1 MQMDEI
7 SEEMGLDLQT
17 ESLLIRAEQLA
28 RLETDKLVDK
38 VKNTIYRTDSSFHFT
53 VSIKLL
59 MCYLVCSVFV
69 CVANVA
75 VSAVAQYSCCNYTIL
90 PRIRR
95 ERSFHE
101 LPSMKE
107 VSHIGDRDFQ
117 FHEFHFVWDATTTL
131 ENTISVATITRFY
144 YRNSIHRNT
153 SVSSSFSSFRCHLDL
168 GGVSAAASCK
178 DAPGTIATPGSSSGS
193 PSQKI
198 IASRGQRENEIVAA
212 KRKRRSESSVRICTA
227 NLSRFWV
234 I

>member
-38 VKNTIYRTDSSFHFT
+38 VKNTWYRTDSRFDFT
-53 VSIKLL
+53 FSIKLL

-90 PRIRR
+90 PRIWR

-107 VSHIGDRDFQ
+107 VSHFGGRDFQMVQ
-117 FHEFHFVWDATTTL
+117 FHEFHFLWDATTTL
-131 ENTISVATITRFY
+131 ESTISVATITRFY
-144 YRNSIHRNT
+144 YRTRNSIHRNT
-153 SVSSSFSSFRCHLDL
+153 SVSSSFSSF
-168 GGVSAAASCK
+168 
-178 DAPGTIATPGSSSGS
+178 PAT
-193 PSQKI
+193 
-198 IASRGQRENEIVAA
+198 
-212 KRKRRSESSVRICTA
+212 
-227 NLSRFWV
+227 
-234 I
+234 